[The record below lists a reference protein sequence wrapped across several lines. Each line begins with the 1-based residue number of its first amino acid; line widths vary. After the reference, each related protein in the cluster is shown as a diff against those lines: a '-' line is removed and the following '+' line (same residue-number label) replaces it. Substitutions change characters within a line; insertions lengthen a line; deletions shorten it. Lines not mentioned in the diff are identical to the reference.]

1 MAPIAARFQEVGS
14 PQHLAETWFAGL
26 LRDGFALT
34 LGQANPSFA
43 SLGAEGLRVV
53 LSGMSLNRG
62 IGDAMEHIMDGFS
75 GLEVH
80 PDVLEGVRALEELG
94 IRLVTPQSGWAGPCP
109 CSVRAGRPA
118 T

>member
-14 PQHLAETWFAGL
+14 PQHLAKTWFAGL

-34 LGQANPSFA
+34 VGQANPSFA

-62 IGDAMEHIMDGFS
+62 IGTPWSIMDGFS